1 MVFFQQKSLREQLY
15 DYIKEKLNSGEL
27 RPGDAINQKQISEAL
42 HISKTPFRDC
52 MIQLESEGLVEVI
65 PCKGVVVR
73 KLTYQELLE
82 LHQMGGALE
91 GTAYELACDY
101 IDDALL
107 SQLEEIVQNVLG
119 FLEKGDLSFCHE
131 ANVRFHAAILACC
144 PNKNLIMAISRLRD
158 RILEFPRRDIS
169 KMLKWELLFWGEHQL
184 QLNIIKKGE
193 AKVLG
198 DHMRNVHWSFDGKE
212 DYFKVFFGIHTEW
225 V

>member
-42 HISKTPFRDC
+42 RISKTPFRDC

-101 IDDALL
+101 IDDVLL
-107 SQLEEIVQNVLG
+107 SQLEGTVQNVLE
-119 FLEKGDLSFCHE
+119 FLQKGDLSFCHE
-131 ANVRFHAAILACC
+131 GNVRFHAAILECC
-144 PNKNLIMAISRLRD
+144 PNKSLITAISRLRD

-169 KMLKWELLFWGEHQL
+169 KMLKWELLFWEEHRL
-184 QLNIIKKGE
+184 QLNIIKKRE

-198 DHMRNVHWSFDGKE
+198 DHMRNVHWGFDGKE
-212 DYFKVFFGIHTEW
+212 DYFKVFFDIQGE
-225 V
+225 